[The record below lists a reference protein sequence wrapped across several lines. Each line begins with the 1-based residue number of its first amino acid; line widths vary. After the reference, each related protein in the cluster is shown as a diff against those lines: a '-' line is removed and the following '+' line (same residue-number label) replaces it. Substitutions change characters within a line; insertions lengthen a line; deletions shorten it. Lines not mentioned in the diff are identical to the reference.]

1 MTKIVTKAKGEKLA
15 GSTKSLTKKEYS
27 QNRKN
32 STGWHGFCN
41 APRRLRKEQT
51 GCQRQ
56 PKSIGFIQAC
66 LGAGEGRKK
75 T

>member
-15 GSTKSLTKKEYS
+15 GSRKSITEKESS

-32 STGWHGFCN
+32 FTGWHGFCY

-51 GCQRQ
+51 G
-56 PKSIGFIQAC
+56 
-66 LGAGEGRKK
+66 
-75 T
+75 